1 MKPLPVTVRPAAQAD
16 VDAVV
21 RLLQDLFALE
31 EDFRPDHRRQRR
43 GLKLLLEGCGKHRC
57 LLVGESEGR
66 VIAMASVQVL
76 ISTAEGGLAGWVED
90 VVVHRDYRDRGVG
103 RQLMAAISTW
113 ADRHGLTR
121 LQLLADR
128 NNRPALDFYAR
139 LGWRQ
144 TQLICLR
151 RSRNKNNLATL
162 KSIQL

>member
-1 MKPLPVTVRPAAQAD
+1 MKALPVTVRPAAQAD

-43 GLKLLLEGCGKHRC
+43 GLKLLLEGCGQHRC

-90 VVVHRDYRDRGVG
+90 VVVHRDYRDRGV
-103 RQLMAAISTW
+103 
-113 ADRHGLTR
+113 
-121 LQLLADR
+121 
-128 NNRPALDFYAR
+128 
-139 LGWRQ
+139 
-144 TQLICLR
+144 
-151 RSRNKNNLATL
+151 
-162 KSIQL
+162 